1 MNKGEVPPASEW
13 GGHRR
18 GGGRGAGP
26 ARSPSRGSAP
36 RPHWRA
42 PTRSRGSPETPGAG
56 GPQTPLLGN
65 VAENFVGPGLTWPWK
80 LSRSPAQLGQRP
92 RPHPPLP
99 RRIEIP
105 QPAPAFPCV
114 DPDRP
119 PGQPSC
125 LRAGFLEAAALPHW
139 SGSPWGHSLLGSP
152 TIHVWKDCAQCPV
165 CPNDQACQGRRDQPD
180 AQPGPGGDPCAHC
193 CVSRGTW
200 WREAASWARWE
211 PGSVD
216 RPGRWVFTPPPA
228 SVRPLGRECRASG
241 RAVE

>member
-18 GGGRGAGP
+18 GGGGGQGPLGLQAGALPPDHTGGPPPGP
-26 ARSPSRGSAP
+26 AALLKRPAQEDPKPHCWGTLLRTLWAPALPGPGSFREAPPSWARGPAPTHLFLVASRFRSPLR
-36 RPHWRA
+36 
-42 PTRSRGSPETPGAG
+42 
-56 GPQTPLLGN
+56 
-65 VAENFVGPGLTWPWK
+65 
-80 LSRSPAQLGQRP
+80 RSPAL
-92 RPHPPLP
+92 
-99 RRIEIP
+99 
-105 QPAPAFPCV
+105 

-200 WREAASWARWE
+200 
-211 PGSVD
+211 
-216 RPGRWVFTPPPA
+216 
-228 SVRPLGRECRASG
+228 
-241 RAVE
+241 